1 MKEKILV
8 VDDEPDLQELVKDT
22 LEMAGYI
29 VLTANDGEEGLRSIS
44 EDSPDL
50 VILDIKMPKIDG
62 MEVLE
67 RVKKDPVLSK
77 LPVIMLTSL
86 KGENIIREAKEIGAA
101 DYIVKPFNQIDLL
114 NRVRNIIA
122 GNN

>member
-1 MKEKILV
+1 MNEKILV
-8 VDDEPDLQELVKDT
+8 VDDEADLLELVRDT
-22 LEMAGYI
+22 LEMAGYTVI
-29 VLTANDGEEGLRSIS
+29 TASDGEEGLKSIT

-50 VILDIKMPKIDG
+50 VLLDIKMPKIDG

-67 RVKKDPVLSK
+67 RVRKNPLLNE

-86 KGENIIREAKEIGAA
+86 KGEGIIREAKEVGAN

-114 NRVRNIIA
+114 NRVKRVISSS
-122 GNN
+122 

>member
-1 MKEKILV
+1 MNEKILI
-8 VDDEPDLQELVKDT
+8 VDDEPDLLELVRDT
-22 LEMAGYI
+22 LEMAGYTVI
-29 VLTANDGEEGLRSIS
+29 TASDGEEGLKSIT

-67 RVKKDPVLSK
+67 RVRKNPLLNE

-86 KGENIIREAKEIGAA
+86 KGEGIIREAKEVGAN

-114 NRVRNIIA
+114 NRVKRVISSS
-122 GNN
+122 

>member
-1 MKEKILV
+1 MNEKILV
-8 VDDEPDLQELVKDT
+8 VDDEPDLLELVRDT
-22 LEMAGYI
+22 LEMAGYTVI
-29 VLTANDGEEGLRSIS
+29 TASDGEEGLKSIS

-67 RVKKDPVLSK
+67 TVRKNPLLNE
-77 LPVIMLTSL
+77 LPIIMLTSL
-86 KGENIIREAKEIGAA
+86 KGESMIKEAKEIGAN

-114 NRVRNIIA
+114 NRVKRVISSS
-122 GNN
+122 